1 MSGANGS
8 DRPGE
13 RPGSG
18 VGVEAGGHGSGGHG
32 AGGVDGEAVDPLHR
46 LGDFAA
52 FLRANGVPADTGAV
66 LDAHRAAAVGSLRSR
81 VAWRRAC
88 RACFCRDRATWQ
100 RFDVLFDAFWQPD
113 GLPLDARGTRADGQ
127 GDGAAALVGGQ
138 RLLGMAGTS
147 EKQRE
152 EEEFFGA
159 GDFKA
164 LSLADFRF
172 VFDRAQMAEIERLVE
187 RVARRARR
195 RVSRRTRPTS
205 SGTRVDL
212 RRSQRALQR
221 HGGQP
226 IELAW
231 RRPDRQ
237 LHRFVLLLDIS
248 QSMDVY
254 AKLFL
259 RFGRILMTVFRRSH
273 AFAFNTELTLIGE
286 GGARLR
292 ERDIEEA
299 INADAKGW
307 LGGTRIAECLER
319 FAEEH
324 LHDLVDSRTTLV
336 IFSDGCDTAKP
347 ERLAAA
353 VQPLRRRAGRLI
365 WVNPLLGRFAPGQAN
380 RWMDPVVP
388 HVDAYCAAHDLA
400 SLVLL
405 ERELL
410 R

>member
-1 MSGANGS
+1 M
-8 DRPGE
+8 
-13 RPGSG
+13 
-18 VGVEAGGHGSGGHG
+18 
-32 AGGVDGEAVDPLHR
+32 DPLHR
-46 LGDFAA
+46 LEAFAA
-52 FLRANGVPADTGAV
+52 FLRANEVAADTGAV
-66 LDAHRAAAVGSLRSR
+66 LDAHRAAAAGCLVTRAS
-81 VAWRRAC
+81 WRRAT
-88 RACFCRDRATWQ
+88 RACFCRDRAAWH
-100 RFDVLFDAFWQPD
+100 RFDRLFDVFWQAD
-113 GLPLDARGTRADGQ
+113 GFALEAAGTRVDGKAE
-127 GDGAAALVGGQ
+127 GTATLAGGQ
-138 RLLGMAGTS
+138 KLLGLAGTS
-147 EKQRE
+147 EKQRQ

-187 RVARRARR
+187 RIARRARR
-195 RVSRRTRPTS
+195 RVARRDKAATR
-205 SGTRVDL
+205 GTRVDL

-226 IELAW
+226 IDLAF
-231 RRPDRQ
+231 RRPDRK

-273 AFAFNTELTLIGE
+273 AFAFNTELTRLDT
-286 GGARLR
+286 GGARLS

-299 INADAKGW
+299 INVTAKGW

-319 FAEEH
+319 FTDEH
-324 LHDLVDSRTTLV
+324 LHDLVDARTTLV

-353 VQPLRRRAGRLI
+353 VQPLARRAGRLI
-365 WVNPLLGRFAPGQAN
+365 WVNPLLGRFAPGQLD
-380 RWMDPVVP
+380 RSMDPVVP
-388 HVDAYCAAHDLA
+388 HVHAYCAAHDLA
-400 SLVLL
+400 SLVAL

>member
-1 MSGANGS
+1 MDGIATDGAATDGTI
-8 DRPGE
+8 E
-13 RPGSG
+13 H
-18 VGVEAGGHGSGGHG
+18 EA
-32 AGGVDGEAVDPLHR
+32 AARDPLHR

-66 LDAHRAAAVGSLRSR
+66 LDAHRAALAGSLASR

-100 RFDVLFDAFWQPD
+100 RFDRLFDAFWQPD
-113 GLPLDARGTRADGQ
+113 GEPLDTDGTIDGARGDG
-127 GDGAAALVGGQ
+127 GAKLANGQ
-138 RLLGMAGTS
+138 RLLGLAGTS

-172 VFDRAQMAEIERLVE
+172 VFDSHQMAEIERLVE
-187 RVARRARR
+187 RIARRARR
-195 RVSRRTRPTS
+195 RVSRRERNAMR
-205 SGTRVDL
+205 GTRVDL
-212 RRSQRALQR
+212 RRSQRYLQR
-221 HGGQP
+221 HAGQP
-226 IELAW
+226 ITLAW
-231 RRPDRQ
+231 RRPDRE

-273 AFAFNTELTLIGE
+273 AFAFNTELTRLGQ

-299 INADAKGW
+299 INVMAKGW

-319 FAEEH
+319 FADEH
-324 LHDLVDSRTTLV
+324 LLDLVDARTTLV
-336 IFSDGCDTAKP
+336 VFSDGCDTAKP

-353 VQPLRRRAGRLI
+353 VRPLARRAGRLV

-400 SLVLL
+400 SLVEL
-405 ERELL
+405 EKVLL
-410 R
+410 RR